1 MLIRKYLL
9 LVCLSLAL
17 ADVVHA
23 QFKLGFQFS
32 PTLSTNRINADSD
45 SLTLNTDG
53 AGLRVAFGPI
63 IDVPIQENYFFS
75 SGLLFVSKRAGI
87 EAIRE
92 GNNPGIPTRETYGL
106 QYLQVP
112 LSLKLLT
119 NEVALDKKIYF
130 QFGTTLEFNIQEEP
144 NENDHFLLEDFR
156 LFDSSLLAAVGVE
169 YEIGL
174 NTTLFG
180 GFSYHR
186 GLINAVSGSA
196 DVIDDIRYRND
207 YLGLDI
213 GVKF

>member
-1 MLIRKYLL
+1 MLARKYLL
-9 LVCLSLAL
+9 LACLGLL
-17 ADVVHA
+17 LQGTLQA
-23 QFKLGFQFS
+23 QFKLGFQLS
-32 PTLSTNRINADSD
+32 PTLSTNRINAESD
-45 SLTLNTDG
+45 SLNLNTDG
-53 AGLRVAFGPI
+53 AGLRVAFGPT

-87 EAIRE
+87 EATRQ
-92 GNNPGIPTRETYGL
+92 GGSPGIPVRETYGL

-119 NEVALDKKIYF
+119 NEVALDKRIYF

-144 NENDHFLLEDFR
+144 DEEDNFLLEDFR
-156 LFDSSLLAAVGVE
+156 WFDSSLLAAVGVE
-169 YEIGL
+169 YKIGL

-186 GLINAVSGSA
+186 GLINAVSESA

-207 YLGLDI
+207 YLGLDLGI
-213 GVKF
+213 KF